1 MPDFRFEREARTPY
15 SEQWTIESADASVG
29 RLDVHFTSS
38 VAFATL
44 AVHTSIDDEAVQDL
58 IAQIDDRIVMTADPY
73 REDFVVT
80 VWRGEQA
87 GVFAEDGAGDDE
99 DLDADADADADDD
112 EDGDEKDR

>member
-15 SEQWTIESADASVG
+15 SEQWTIESGEAAVG
-29 RLDVHFTSS
+29 RVDVHFTSS

-44 AVHTSIDDEAVQDL
+44 AVHISIDDEAVQDL
-58 IAQIDDRIVMTADPY
+58 IAEIDDRIVMTADPY

-87 GVFAEDGAGDDE
+87 GVFAEDDE
-99 DLDADADADADDD
+99 DEDEDEDDDGDDADADEDD
-112 EDGDEKDR
+112 K

>member
-1 MPDFRFEREARTPY
+1 MADFRFEREARTPY

-44 AVHTSIDDEAVQDL
+44 AVHASIDDEAVQDL

-87 GVFAEDGAGDDE
+87 GVFAEDGADDDE
-99 DLDADADADADDD
+99 DLDADAAEDDD
-112 EDGDEKDR
+112 EDGEEKDR